1 MSKFPWDEIN
11 KRRQAGATNAGEG
24 KPRRK
29 DQRAATPTAG
39 ALSSARKRIDES
51 DETKSVGSRPAS
63 AGARPYGRE
72 QGHSEH
78 GRSEQG
84 RSEYAGAGGQREPE
98 LRLHGWNA
106 CMAAFRRRPQDL
118 RKVYLLQQRLHDLR
132 EVLAYCVEQKLG
144 YRIVADDD
152 LQRLSGSQHHEG
164 LCFDTR
170 WPTPPSLTRL
180 LSTLGPQAL
189 LIWLDG
195 VGNPHNLGAILR
207 SAAHFGAA
215 AVLVPSGSGI
225 RLNGA
230 AARVAEGGA
239 EVVPLLAVDDI
250 DGAWR
255 LLRVE
260 QFSTV
265 ATVPRG
271 KLSLF
276 KSGLPARTLLV
287 LGAEQTGVSAAM
299 VEHCELQL
307 AIPGS
312 GDVESLNVASAASV
326 CFAEWARRWG

>member
-1 MSKFPWDEIN
+1 MSKFPWDEIS
-11 KRRQAGATNAGEG
+11 KRREASAPKATQG
-24 KPRRK
+24 KPRRDK
-29 DQRAATPTAG
+29 AERAAATPTDAP
-39 ALSSARKRIDES
+39 SSARTRVDES
-51 DETKSVGSRPAS
+51 DERQSARSRPAS
-63 AGARPYGRE
+63 AGARTYAQSGRAE
-72 QGHSEH
+72 Q
-78 GRSEQG
+78 
-84 RSEYAGAGGQREPE
+84 AGGVGQRDPE

-106 CMAAFRRRPQDL
+106 CMAAFRRRPEDL
-118 RKVYLLQQRLHDLR
+118 RKVYLLQQRVHDLR
-132 EVLAYCVEQKLG
+132 DVLAYCVEQRLG
-144 YRIVADDD
+144 YRIVAEDD

-180 LSTLGPQAL
+180 LSTLGPHAL

-215 AVLVPSGSGI
+215 AVLAPSSAAI

-239 EVVPLLAVDDI
+239 EVVPLLAVDDT

-255 LLRVE
+255 LLKVE
-260 QFSTV
+260 QFTAV

-271 KLSLF
+271 KQSLF

-312 GDVESLNVASAASV
+312 GEVESLNVASAASV